1 VPILVVEW
9 IPCQHGSPHEWPGE
23 DGKFARWTSQW
34 RLPFN
39 YPAYGGLVIITL
51 LVLIRMLLIDTLG
64 LISTPQLHFYESP
77 AFRL

>member
-1 VPILVVEW
+1 VPILVVER
-9 IPCQHGSPHEWPGE
+9 ISCKHGSPHEWPGE
-23 DGKFARWTSQW
+23 DGRFAGRTSQW

-51 LVLIRMLLIDTLG
+51 PGLIWMVLIDSIG